1 MSLNNFLAWL
11 NIWSRTILSAP
22 TPPGDPP
29 RASEAGFLTGER
41 RATLA
46 FRPRRAV
53 VAVAAYL
60 AGVRPDDDPD
70 VVAAVDE
77 GNWC

>member
-22 TPPGDPP
+22 TPPGEAP
-29 RASEAGFLTGER
+29 RASEVGFLTGER
-41 RATLA
+41 LATLA
-46 FRPRRAV
+46 FRPRR
-53 VAVAAYL
+53 AVAAYL

>member
-1 MSLNNFLAWL
+1 MALNNFLAWL

-29 RASEAGFLTGER
+29 RASEADFLAGER
-41 RATLA
+41 LATLA